1 MSTELMS
8 QIFML
13 FGLMAIG
20 YLCGKTRI
28 MDETANAK
36 FSGFLLKVSLPAT
49 ILSSAISQSSMDL
62 GLVRHVTLTAI
73 GVFILLPIVSKILG
87 KLFHLNA
94 TYELMLNYS
103 NLGFMGLPIIS
114 SVYGEE
120 SSFFVAIFMMIFNI
134 HIFTYGIINLQGKPD
149 NLIVMLKNCVLRG
162 LFQHCWPL

>member
-87 KLFHLNA
+87 KLFH
-94 TYELMLNYS
+94 
-103 NLGFMGLPIIS
+103 
-114 SVYGEE
+114 
-120 SSFFVAIFMMIFNI
+120 
-134 HIFTYGIINLQGKPD
+134 
-149 NLIVMLKNCVLRG
+149 
-162 LFQHCWPL
+162 